1 MKITLTQ
8 SELEH
13 AIGCYL
19 RANAAVEVGEITF
32 SAKKAG
38 VETIVET
45 TVLEVNSSPKLEPIA
60 IDKQEPEEMAVT
72 IPEES
77 EVFTDQEIPVEHVPE
92 PEELVSELPEQID
105 IEEAIANVEAA
116 EKETENPAFDFP
128 TQLEFDLPV
137 EPETVEEMPVQNTMS
152 IADILGSPS

>member
-1 MKITLTQ
+1 LKITLTQ

-19 RANAAVEVGEITF
+19 RANAAVKVGEITF
-32 SAKKAG
+32 SAKKTG

-45 TVLEVNSSPKLEPIA
+45 TVLEINSSPELEPIT
-60 IDKQEPEEMAVT
+60 IDKQEPEEMTVV
-72 IPEES
+72 IPEEP
-77 EVFTDQEIPVEHVPE
+77 EEFNEQEPVVEHVPE
-92 PEELVSELPEQID
+92 PEELESELPEQID

-116 EKETENPAFDFP
+116 EKEEENPAFEFP
-128 TQLEFDLPV
+128 TQIEFDLPV

-152 IADILGSPS
+152 IADILRSPS

>member
-19 RANAAVEVGEITF
+19 RANAAVEIGEITF

-45 TVLEVNSSPKLEPIA
+45 TVIEVGNTSPEVEPIA
-60 IDKQEPEEMAVT
+60 FDEQVPEEPEVFAEQEPV
-72 IPEES
+72 
-77 EVFTDQEIPVEHVPE
+77 VEHVPE

-116 EKETENPAFDFP
+116 EKEVENPAFDFP

-137 EPETVEEMPVQNTMS
+137 EPETVEEMPVHNTMS

>member
-19 RANAAVEVGEITF
+19 RANAAVKVGEITF

-45 TVLEVNSSPKLEPIA
+45 TV
-60 IDKQEPEEMAVT
+60 
-72 IPEES
+72 
-77 EVFTDQEIPVEHVPE
+77 
-92 PEELVSELPEQID
+92 VSELPEQID

-116 EKETENPAFDFP
+116 EKEVENPAFDFP
-128 TQLEFDLPV
+128 IGITFDAPV
-137 EPETVEEMPVQNTMS
+137 EPETVEEMPVHNTMS

>member
-45 TVLEVNSSPKLEPIA
+45 TVLEVNSSPELEPTA
-60 IDKQEPEEMAVT
+60 FDEQEPEEMIVI
-72 IPEES
+72 IPEEP
-77 EVFTDQEIPVEHVPE
+77 EEFTEQEPVVEHIPE

-116 EKETENPAFDFP
+116 EKEPENPAFDFP
-128 TQLEFDLPV
+128 TEITFDAPV

>member
-1 MKITLTQ
+1 LKITLTQ

-45 TVLEVNSSPKLEPIA
+45 TVLDSGNTPSKVVSSVFAEHASEEP
-60 IDKQEPEEMAVT
+60 
-72 IPEES
+72 
-77 EVFTDQEIPVEHVPE
+77 EVFTEQEITVEHVPD

-116 EKETENPAFDFP
+116 EKELENPAFDSP
-128 TQLEFDLPV
+128 VDLTFDAPV
-137 EPETVEEMPVQNTMS
+137 QPETVEEMPVHNTIS
-152 IADILGSPS
+152 IADILGNFS

>member
-1 MKITLTQ
+1 LKITLTQ
-8 SELEH
+8 PELEH

-19 RANAAVEVGEITF
+19 RANAAVKVGEITF
-32 SAKKAG
+32 SAKKTG

-45 TVLEVNSSPKLEPIA
+45 TVLEVGNTSPEVEPIA
-60 IDKQEPEEMAVT
+60 FDEQESEE
-72 IPEES
+72 P
-77 EVFTDQEIPVEHVPE
+77 EVFTEQEPVVEHVPE

-116 EKETENPAFDFP
+116 EKEVENPAFDFP
-128 TQLEFDLPV
+128 TGLTFDSPV
-137 EPETVEEMPVQNTMS
+137 EPETVEEMPVQNTLS